1 MTPAAKNRLFS
12 RRARQSHM
20 FLLSPRMHVITLD
33 QGLAAAGVILALF
46 SLAFAAF
53 MVSQYDR
60 HPGFE
65 GGEDSR
71 FLPRPSLALPAS
83 AQARVKLFRRSA
95 IDFNPAG
102 SIIPFKPGHKMRW
115 PKTNQNNF
123 ITHQPGTGFE
133 LSFVHNNMA
142 LVKHRRGFYAARVGT
157 VLPDAGSVLSIE
169 RRGRNWILVTEKA
182 VIAGSK

>member
-1 MTPAAKNRLFS
+1 MFS
-12 RRARQSHM
+12 
-20 FLLSPRMHVITLD
+20 LSPRMHVITID

-60 HPGFE
+60 YPGTE

-71 FLPRPSLALPAS
+71 FLPRRSLAMAS

-95 IDFNPAG
+95 IDFNATG

-115 PKTNQNNF
+115 PKTSQDNF
-123 ITHQPGTGFE
+123 IKHQPGTGFE